1 MSAGA
6 PSKVRRALGSRF
18 LRESSTL
25 QLGAFIVA
33 GSNFIGAVVMT
44 HVLGAHELSLFY
56 LGISSYSLLWALLNL
71 GLANIVTKR
80 IAAAVRSG
88 EGELIR
94 GWMGVFAR
102 LSVALALL
110 ALGAGW
116 VLFPLGAELAFKVDG
131 ARISDLARALVLV
144 PLLDVPR
151 IVCSAALQG
160 ERRMAALARV
170 DLGHELC
177 RLVLVVSGA
186 LIAGEAWGA
195 VLGLLASSACGSA
208 LALDAYGR
216 ERRRPGSGLPTLR
229 AAMAARTVPAG
240 AALREGVQVGL
251 VRNVDS
257 LGVQTLPTLILGSV
271 GDPRWV
277 AYLRIAQRMVAVA
290 RVIMQ
295 GVNRTALPALSE
307 LAGVRDVA
315 GLRRTYWKASLLS
328 GATISLGLV
337 LALPIL
343 PVLLPRLFPPDF
355 VEPLWTMVLI
365 LTPGLCV
372 VSFSVANDVFY
383 LVTDQMHVAIKL
395 SLVGLVV
402 NTAQVALF
410 AWWLPTIGV
419 AIGLTVTCLWS
430 LVHLAYAWRWFRRHP
445 ELQEAPAS
453 A

>member
-1 MSAGA
+1 MSGNA
-6 PSKVRRALGSRF
+6 PSKVRRALSSRF

-25 QLGAFIVA
+25 QVGAFLVA

-44 HVLGAHELSLFY
+44 HVLGAAELSIFY
-56 LGISSYSLLWALLNL
+56 LGVSTYSLLWALLNL
-71 GLANIVTKR
+71 GLANVVTKR

-88 EGELIR
+88 ARDLIC
-94 GWMGVFAR
+94 GWMGVFVR
-102 LSVALALL
+102 LSVVLALAAFLVGL
-110 ALGAGW
+110 M
-116 VLFPLGAELAFKVDG
+116 VFPPVSRLAFG
-131 ARISDLARALVLV
+131 LEGERIARLAGVLVLV

-177 RLVLVVSGA
+177 RLILVVSGA
-186 LIAGEAWGA
+186 LYFGSAWGA
-195 VLGLLASSACGSA
+195 VLGLLASSVCGSL

-216 ERRRPGSGLPTLR
+216 ERQRYESCLPSLAR
-229 AAMAARTVPAG
+229 AVRSRAIPAR

-257 LGVQTLPTLILGSV
+257 LGVQTLPTLILGSL
-271 GDPRWV
+271 GDAGWV
-277 AYLRIAQRMVAVA
+277 AYLRIAQRMVSVA

-295 GVNRTALPALSE
+295 GINRTALPALSQ
-307 LAGVRDVA
+307 LAGVKDVP
-315 GLRRTYWKASLLS
+315 GLRRTYWRASLLS
-328 GATISLGLV
+328 GATITAGLL
-337 LALPIL
+337 LALPLLPLVL
-343 PVLLPRLFPPDF
+343 PVLFPPDF
-355 VEPLWTMVLI
+355 VDPLWTMVLI

-383 LVTDQMHVAIKL
+383 LVTDQMGVAIKL
-395 SLVGLVV
+395 SILGLLV
-402 NTAQVALF
+402 NTTQVAFF

-430 LVHLAYAWRWFRRHP
+430 LVHVAYAWSWFRRHP
-445 ELQEAPAS
+445 ELQSAPA
-453 A
+453 

>member
-1 MSAGA
+1 MSGDA
-6 PSKVRRALGSRF
+6 PSTVRRALGSRF

-25 QLGAFIVA
+25 QLGAFLVA
-33 GSNFIGAVVMT
+33 GSNFVGAVVMT
-44 HVLGAHELSLFY
+44 HVLGALELSLFY
-56 LGISSYSLLWALLNL
+56 LGVSTYSLLWALLNL

-80 IAAAVRSG
+80 IAAAIRSG
-88 EGELIR
+88 AEELIR
-94 GWMGVFAR
+94 GWMGVFLR
-102 LSVALALL
+102 LSLGLALL
-110 ALGAGW
+110 AFAAGW
-116 VLFPLGAELAFKVDG
+116 WLFPLG
-131 ARISDLARALVLV
+131 SDLAFGANGPQVAGLASALVLV

-160 ERRMAALARV
+160 ERRMSALARV

-186 LIAGEAWGA
+186 LILGSAWGA
-195 VLGLLASSACGSA
+195 VFGLLASSVCGSV

-216 ERRRPGSGLPTLR
+216 ERRTEGSALPALL
-229 AAMAARTVPAG
+229 AAVGTRTVSARE
-240 AALREGVQVGL
+240 ALREGVQVGL

-257 LGVQTLPTLILGSV
+257 LGVQTLPTIILGSL

-277 AYLRIAQRMVAVA
+277 AYLRIAQRMVSVA

-295 GVNRTALPALSE
+295 GVNRTALPALSQ

-315 GLRRTYWKASLLS
+315 GLRRTYWRASLLS
-328 GATISLGLV
+328 GATITAGL
-337 LALPIL
+337 LLTLPLL
-343 PVLLPRLFPPDF
+343 PFAIPRLFPPDF
-355 VEPLWTMVLI
+355 VDPLWTMVLI

-395 SLVGLVV
+395 SLLGLVV

-430 LVHLAYAWRWFRRHP
+430 LVHLAYAWSWFRRHP
-445 ELQEAPAS
+445 ELQT
-453 A
+453 